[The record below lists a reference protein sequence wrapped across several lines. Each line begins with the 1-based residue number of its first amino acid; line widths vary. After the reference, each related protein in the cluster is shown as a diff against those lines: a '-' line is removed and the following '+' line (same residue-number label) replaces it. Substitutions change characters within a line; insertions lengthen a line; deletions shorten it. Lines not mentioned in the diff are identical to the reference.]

1 MAVCDHGSLFR
12 PRISSLNR
20 RQQQHNQTSD
30 KLSRFDGLS
39 TKAVHGSRSGNI
51 KPTQVRRQQHHLT
64 SQSSRFDGLS
74 TKAVHGSRSRQ
85 QCQATGSAATTLWNI
100 SIKPSSLQDNSPF
113 VSALTAV
120 RLYPLAVVP
129 PSTHHGVRRQSL
141 PVAIHFS
148 YNRGSVMSSCLTTIK
163 YRAAKADKKAFLM
176 KNGENLLEKLISASN
191 GETHVKDE
199 VIGAMGFFAPK
210 YKNTDDVS
218 CSRKDPV
225 WLQDFTEI
233 AFKCVSESEEE
244 RPTMIDVAKQ
254 LSRALCLK
262 FFIFSGLAFSFL
274 NFLILT
280 TEVAINRLYI
290 YMDSFLRKKE
300 YWEKPQKLAF
310 MKNGAILLEKLI
322 ASSDG
327 KYNPIQS
334 FSAKEMKRAT
344 NNYDA
349 QKVIKTDSLYEL
361 YKGFLQ
367 DRPVSVM
374 KFKADQGIADP
385 ARREAGD
392 QYFLLDHV
400 RKYNERNKFDEIID
414 PIIVG
419 VDQSCQEKQKQLQDF
434 KDLACKCVSV
444 SIDNRPT
451 MIDVAKKLR
460 QIYRSG

>member
-1 MAVCDHGSLFR
+1 
-12 PRISSLNR
+12 
-20 RQQQHNQTSD
+20 
-30 KLSRFDGLS
+30 
-39 TKAVHGSRSGNI
+39 
-51 KPTQVRRQQHHLT
+51 
-64 SQSSRFDGLS
+64 
-74 TKAVHGSRSRQ
+74 
-85 QCQATGSAATTLWNI
+85 
-100 SIKPSSLQDNSPF
+100 
-113 VSALTAV
+113 
-120 RLYPLAVVP
+120 
-129 PSTHHGVRRQSL
+129 
-141 PVAIHFS
+141 
-148 YNRGSVMSSCLTTIK
+148 
-163 YRAAKADKKAFLM
+163 
-176 KNGENLLEKLISASN
+176 
-191 GETHVKDE
+191 
-199 VIGAMGFFAPK
+199 
-210 YKNTDDVS
+210 
-218 CSRKDPV
+218 
-225 WLQDFTEI
+225 
-233 AFKCVSESEEE
+233 
-244 RPTMIDVAKQ
+244 
-254 LSRALCLK
+254 
-262 FFIFSGLAFSFL
+262 
-274 NFLILT
+274 
-280 TEVAINRLYI
+280 
-290 YMDSFLRKKE
+290 MDSFLRKKE

-349 QKVIKTDSLYEL
+349 QKVIKTDSLYAL

-374 KFKADQGIADP
+374 KFKADQGYVNEESFNNIVFASQMCQKNAMKLIGCCLETQLPIIVFESIEYGTLADHIYSPRKSGFEPLLLKHRLKIAMEIANVVTYLHIGFTRPIVFRAIKPSNILFDEESVAKLFDFSLCMSIPEGETYIKDKVRGTPGLFAPEYIGTGVLNEKSDVFSFGVFLFVLLTGQRIADP